1 MWQGIHETHR
11 LLVDNENI
19 LEKVHLHRV
28 NFYVKRGHSTGK
40 RYLHV
45 IANDYG
51 LPVSKKEVIYYRHG
65 VLLTIYTQ
73 KKWKFTNS
81 PTEEYNVRLSCKI
94 CLIKTALS
102 CISYKQ
108 VSVFCGVLPE
118 YNSTTNSE
126 ISSKH

>member
-73 KKWKFTNS
+73 KNGNLLTLLRRNIMYDSLVKF
-81 PTEEYNVRLSCKI
+81 V
-94 CLIKTALS
+94 
-102 CISYKQ
+102 
-108 VSVFCGVLPE
+108 
-118 YNSTTNSE
+118 
-126 ISSKH
+126 